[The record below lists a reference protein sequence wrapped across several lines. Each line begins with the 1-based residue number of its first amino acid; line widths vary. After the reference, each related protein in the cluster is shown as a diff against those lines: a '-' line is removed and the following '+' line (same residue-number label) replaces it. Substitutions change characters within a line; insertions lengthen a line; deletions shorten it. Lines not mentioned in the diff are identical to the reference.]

1 MDLQGVDLKP
11 ITDFFLTNDNRSGS
25 NKNPLF
31 VCFFFIGHW
40 YVHKLYKQNIQSKQE
55 EIDRLVHS
63 NNELN
68 LRLLA
73 FADKQM
79 NYKPKTKNKS

>member
-11 ITDFFLTNDNRSGS
+11 ITDFFLYMTTGVGLT
-25 NKNPLF
+25 KTLF